1 MLRLLTLLQEAH
13 QAAPAD
19 DHAAGGG
26 LGPFAVEPG
35 LIIWTWLVF
44 IALFFLLK
52 RFAWPAILKSTEE
65 RERRIA
71 NQLAEAERLNAEAQK
86 ALAENQRLLAGARDQ
101 ALALLNEAKQAAQQE
116 RELAVRKTREEQEQV
131 LDRARR
137 EIEAERERAIAT
149 LRREAVDL
157 SLAAASRLIEEKVD
171 SEANRKLV
179 TDYLSSL
186 GAHKH

>member
-1 MLRLLTLLQEAH
+1 MLRLLMLLQEVH
-13 QAAPAD
+13 EAAPAGE
-19 DHAAGGG
+19 HAASD

-44 IALFFLLK
+44 IALFLVLR
-52 RFAWPAILKSTEE
+52 RFAWPAILKATEE
-65 RERRIA
+65 RERRIKL
-71 NQLAEAERLNAEAQK
+71 QLEEAERLNAQARAAAEEHQK
-86 ALAENQRLLAGARDQ
+86 ALAGARDQ
-101 ALALLNEAKQAAQQE
+101 AIALINEAKLAAQHE
-116 RELAVRKTREEQEQV
+116 RELAVRKTREEQDQV

-157 SLAAASRLIEEKVD
+157 SLAAASRLVEEKVD
-171 SEANRKLV
+171 TEANRKLV
-179 TDYLSSL
+179 TDYLASL